1 MTTTQF
7 EEGIAWGV
15 QDGIGRIV
23 LKRPERANSVSL
35 ASSHALSRAIDEVI
49 DAAPRAILLTGEGR
63 VFCAGGDIDSFVAAG
78 EKLPELVDAILDR
91 LHPALLR
98 LAQNPAPLVVAVNGT
113 VGGAGVGLALCGDFV
128 LAAGSMKLRTG
139 YAAIGLSP
147 DAGSSYFLSRRIG
160 PVRAQQWLML
170 SDPIDSARC
179 LAAGAVDALYPDAEL
194 AAAAEALVTRLANG
208 ATASFAGIKA
218 LCGGATARPI
228 EEHFEMEHR
237 LLRERSGSADAR
249 EGVAAFIAKRAPRF
263 AGR

>member
-1 MTTTQF
+1 
-7 EEGIAWGV
+7 
-15 QDGIGRIV
+15 
-23 LKRPERANSVSL
+23 
-35 ASSHALSRAIDEVI
+35 
-49 DAAPRAILLTGEGR
+49 
-63 VFCAGGDIDSFVAAG
+63 
-78 EKLPELVDAILDR
+78 
-91 LHPALLR
+91 
-98 LAQNPAPLVVAVNGT
+98 
-113 VGGAGVGLALCGDFV
+113 
-128 LAAGSMKLRTG
+128 
-139 YAAIGLSP
+139 
-147 DAGSSYFLSRRIG
+147 
-160 PVRAQQWLML
+160 ML

-218 LCGGATARPI
+218 LCSGATARPI